1 MSDAAPRQKAKVKP
15 RWRGV
20 SHQIACVVALVAGGG
35 LVARAPSEAGRT
47 SALIYTLSLASLFGI
62 SAAYHRP
69 TWKPAARQWMR
80 RLDHAAIFVLIAG
93 TYTPLTMALGPADGG
108 LLRAVIWGGALAG
121 VLQSVLWVTAPKP
134 LIAIIYVILGWSIA
148 PYLKQMLAAVGPGPL
163 GLILLG
169 GVFYSAGALIY
180 ARRRPDPWPET
191 FGYHEIFHALVC
203 AAAALHFIAVEGVVM
218 RG

>member
-1 MSDAAPRQKAKVKP
+1 MSSAAPRQKARVKP
-15 RWRGV
+15 SLRGV
-20 SHQIACVVALVAGGG
+20 SHQIACGVALVAGGW